1 MEENIA
7 NGFIRVI
14 PSNKLLYCVGN
25 LKQRD
30 KTKLD
35 SLMAKGTASAAE
47 KSKDLERHIRRI
59 KG

>member
-30 KTKLD
+30 ETKLD

-47 KSKDLERHIRRI
+47 KSKDL
-59 KG
+59 